1 MLNKNEI
8 VVNVI
13 GAGLAG
19 SEASLYLSAHGVKVN
34 LFDMKPHQKTPAH
47 KNDCFAEIV
56 CSNSFKSKLPTTASG
71 MLKGELEIMGSRLL
85 EIAKQNAVDAGGA
98 LAVDREKFAR
108 VVTDLLKNDKNINI
122 IEQNVTN
129 INASQ
134 PTIIAT
140 GPLTSKELMQEI
152 ERITREE
159 TSFFFDAKAPIIEAN
174 SVDMSCAFWGNRYDK
189 GETDGDYLN
198 CPMNKEEY
206 ELFYNELIHA
216 ETIELK
222 EFEKQGKVFE
232 SCMPVEVMA
241 KRGADAL
248 RFGPLKPVGLNDPR
262 TGKRAYAVLQL
273 RKENREGT
281 MLNMVGFQTNLK
293 FGEQKRVFGLI
304 PALKNAEFLQYG
316 VMHRNS
322 YVFAPRVLNEFL
334 QMKNAP
340 NIFIGGQLS
349 GVEGYVESI
358 ASGLLAAINI
368 LKYIKGEN
376 LLKLPQTTC
385 LGGII
390 NYITSYEG
398 NNFQP
403 MNANFGVISCAQK
416 LPRDKAEARKIMF
429 DISTCDMRKIFKE

>member
-1 MLNKNEI
+1 MLNDEI

-19 SEASLYLSAHGVKVN
+19 SEASLYLSSRGVKVN
-34 LFDMKPHQKTPAH
+34 LFDMKPHAMTPAH
-47 KNDCFAEIV
+47 KNQNFAEIV

-85 EIAKQNAVDAGGA
+85 EIAKQNSVDAGGA
-98 LAVDREKFAR
+98 LAVDREKFAL

-122 IEQNVTN
+122 VEQNVTK
-129 INASQ
+129 IDTSQ

-152 ERITREE
+152 EKITGEE
-159 TSFFFDAKAPIIEAN
+159 TSFFFDAKAPIIEAS

-206 ELFYNELIHA
+206 ELFYDELIHA

-322 YVFAPRVLNEFL
+322 YVFAPRILNEFL

-429 DISTCDMRKIFKE
+429 DISMKDMRKIFKE

>member
-1 MLNKNEI
+1 MLNKEI
-8 VVNVI
+8 VVNII

-19 SEASLYLSAHGVKVN
+19 CEASLYLSKMGAKVN
-34 LFDMKPHQKTPAH
+34 LYDMKPTQKTPAH

-56 CSNSFKSKLPTTASG
+56 CSNSLKSKLPTTASG
-71 MLKGELEIMGSRLL
+71 MLKGELEIMGSKLL
-85 EIAKQNAVDAGGA
+85 EIAKENAVDAGGA
-98 LAVDREKFAR
+98 LAVDREKFSEQ
-108 VVTDLLKNDKNINI
+108 VTNLILSDKNINVI
-122 IEQNVTN
+122 SENVTN
-129 INASQ
+129 IDVSK

-140 GPLTSKELMQEI
+140 GPLTSKELMAEI
-152 ERITREE
+152 ERISGVKS
-159 TSFFFDAKAPIIEAN
+159 SFFFDAKAPILSADSI
-174 SVDMSCAFWGNRYDK
+174 DMNFAFWGNRYDK

-206 ELFYNELIHA
+206 ETFYDALIHA

-222 EFEKQGKVFE
+222 EFEKNGKVFE

-241 KRGADAL
+241 RRGADSL
-248 RFGPLKPVGLNDPR
+248 RYGPLKPVGLNDPR

-322 YVFAPRVLNEFL
+322 YVFAPLVLNEYL
-334 QMKNAP
+334 QIKNAP
-340 NIFIGGQLS
+340 NVFVGGQLS

-368 LKYIKGEN
+368 FKYIKGEN

-403 MNANFGVISCAQK
+403 MNANFGVIECNQK
-416 LPRDKAEARKIMF
+416 LPKDKAEARKIMY
-429 DISTCDMRKIFKE
+429 DISMQEMKQIFKE